1 MWGLLWHASIEQH
14 HLYLCH
20 SLARTLSLYFYL
32 SLTHTRGPSLTH
44 MLPLSLL
51 SAGSGAAGHV
61 RGREREERAR
71 SLPASPRRRSL
82 CALLR

>member
-1 MWGLLWHASIEQH
+1 M
-14 HLYLCH
+14 
-20 SLARTLSLYFYL
+20 
-32 SLTHTRGPSLTH
+32 GPLLTH

-82 CALLR
+82 RALLRRDRLARTCPGQRYRPAAITLHCFCIDCT